1 MEQEGYMSVNWIEGV
16 EPPCDGEYY
25 TIAEMQR
32 DGIFY
37 KKGDIVIEFDGYSER
52 LGWAV
57 SQGSLSEWKVLA
69 WAEILLPDVPEEVT
83 DRLVT
88 YFDTEIKNR
97 RNK

>member
-1 MEQEGYMSVNWIEGV
+1 MKVNWIKAETK
-16 EPPCDGEYY
+16 PPKDGEYY